1 MPTGGLDVQRV
12 DKFGIQLELKKFK
25 TERGDINYPVLFS
38 IPKDERIA
46 AMAEKDL
53 EGTMKTI
60 TVAITLALETMNL
73 SRPMQSFQILDLAE
87 AVVDSAGEEDK
98 PSLPDF
104 MLFLQKLTRGEYPG
118 LYEGIDIPKFMERW
132 NKYRDERWEAGIE
145 LRDKQHEYYKS
156 LGGSREA
163 KKMDSFDSMLFEYS
177 NKLQAKKDE
186 VEALKAENKRLRK

>member
-1 MPTGGLDVQRV
+1 MPSGGLDVKKV
-12 DKFGIQLELKKFK
+12 DKFGIQLELKKYK
-25 TERGDINYPVLFS
+25 TETGAVNFPALFK

-46 AMAEKDL
+46 AMAERDL

-73 SRPMQSFQILDLAE
+73 SRPMQPFQILDLAE

-132 NKYRDERWEAGIE
+132 NKYRDERWQAGID
-145 LRDKQHEYYKS
+145 LRDNQHEYYKS
-156 LGGSREA
+156 LGGSREVR
-163 KKMDSFDSMLFEYS
+163 KLDSFDAMLFEYS

-186 VEALKAENKRLRK
+186 VEALKAENKRLRQ